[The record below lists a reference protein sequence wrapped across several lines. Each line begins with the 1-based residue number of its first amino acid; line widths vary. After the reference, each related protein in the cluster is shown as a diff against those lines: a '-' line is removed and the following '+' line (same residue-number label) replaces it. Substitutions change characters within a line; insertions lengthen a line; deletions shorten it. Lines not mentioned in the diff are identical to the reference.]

1 MVWQLDMMSC
11 KESSAWIA
19 DAISFIPSSVRFPSK
34 YAANSSILTGGT
46 KSLCMTYL
54 LSENSLV
61 LLFGEFMLVIIV
73 LH

>member
-1 MVWQLDMMSC
+1 MSC

-19 DAISFIPSSVRFPSK
+19 DATSFIPSSVRLPSK

-54 LSENSLV
+54 LSKN
-61 LLFGEFMLVIIV
+61 LLILFLSEFMFVVII